1 MNGIRQFKSSIL
13 TVEARI
19 SCGQHPNKKDLQ
31 TLWSVNL
38 TPCAL
43 ESGPEKSIT
52 FISQDIW
59 NQKVIVLHDIAFC
72 NTVIFVPMSSNEM
85 SMTMFKKHLFFFLEN
100 QLCNE
105 HGYKYLS
112 LVYENDFLTHQT
124 LDFMCWSWSLCFFS
138 PQLVAF
144 ITYSL
149 TIPLTRTARG
159 QFYFQKR
166 KTEKKKYCFA
176 LPFLT
181 GSLKKKNSYHTYGRS
196 HRSASRAQYPSKLV
210 HHVTH

>member
-1 MNGIRQFKSSIL
+1 M
-13 TVEARI
+13 
-19 SCGQHPNKKDLQ
+19 
-31 TLWSVNL
+31 TLPFAML
-38 TPCAL
+38 
-43 ESGPEKSIT
+43 
-52 FISQDIW
+52 
-59 NQKVIVLHDIAFC
+59 
-72 NTVIFVPMSSNEM
+72 
-85 SMTMFKKHLFFFLEN
+85 LFLFQCQVMKCQWQCSRSTYSFFLEN

-149 TIPLTRTARG
+149 TIPLTRTVRG

-166 KTEKKKYCFA
+166 KKEKKSTFCFA
-176 LPFLT
+176 IFALRKRIHVIRTVDLT
-181 GSLKKKNSYHTYGRS
+181 DQHLEHNTLRNSCIMWHISSSQIKREHYEW
-196 HRSASRAQYPSKLV
+196 
-210 HHVTH
+210 

>member
-1 MNGIRQFKSSIL
+1 MTLPFAIL
-13 TVEARI
+13 
-19 SCGQHPNKKDLQ
+19 
-31 TLWSVNL
+31 
-38 TPCAL
+38 
-43 ESGPEKSIT
+43 
-52 FISQDIW
+52 
-59 NQKVIVLHDIAFC
+59 
-72 NTVIFVPMSSNEM
+72 
-85 SMTMFKKHLFFFLEN
+85 LFLFQCQAMKCQWQCSRSTYSFFLEN

-159 QFYFQKR
+159 QFYFQER
-166 KTEKKKYCFA
+166 KKEKKSTVFA